1 MKPKRTGG
9 KKKSFRKVR
18 SSPISAIKKL
28 LSSRQTAVKK
38 SSKPKAKAKTPV
50 LKKSVQR
57 SPILKN
63 RKSPKQTTNLLET
76 AAEFSRA
83 KFSMGTAVEEHNP
96 EEIFK
101 LPERYFDDRITAM
114 VKDPWWIHT
123 YWDISPERE
132 KKVLSFIPKDEQT
145 ELKRVLRV
153 YDITGIEKFTG
164 SNANY
169 SFDININSEAL
180 NWYINTA
187 NPGHSFC
194 IDIGFLSK
202 KGKFYLLARSNTVS
216 TYKFGISPVLDEEWA
231 IPEDEYFK
239 ILGIYDLGKSSMERR
254 KKFHEIFKRQ
264 ISSLGGSESFSPVK
278 KGNIPRKFF
287 LEVATDLIIYGKTEP
302 SAKVTLKGNKVS
314 LNKDG
319 TFSFRFSL
327 PIGEFNFPVTA
338 VSSSGKDKITIT
350 PTVKRNRR

>member
-1 MKPKRTGG
+1 MKPKKTGS
-9 KKKSFRKVR
+9 KKESSRKVR

-28 LSSRQTAVKK
+28 LSLRRTAVKK
-38 SSKPKAKAKTPV
+38 PSKPKAKAKTPV
-50 LKKSVQR
+50 LKKSVQK
-57 SPILKN
+57 SPLLKTK
-63 RKSPKQTTNLLET
+63 KSPKQTTALLET
-76 AAEFSRA
+76 AVEFSRA
-83 KFSMGTAVEEHNP
+83 KFNMGTTIEEHTRT
-96 EEIFK
+96 EMFK

-123 YWDISPERE
+123 YWDISPKKE
-132 KKVLSFIPKDEQT
+132 KEVISSIPKDEQA
-145 ELKRVLRV
+145 ELKRILRV
-153 YDITGIEKFTG
+153 YDTTGITKFTG
-164 SNANY
+164 SKAN
-169 SFDININSEAL
+169 SFFDININSEAL

-202 KGKFYLLARSNTVS
+202 KGSFYLLARSNTVS
-216 TYKFGISPVLDEEWA
+216 SYKFGISPVLDEEWA

-254 KKFHEIFKRQ
+254 RKFQEIFKKQ
-264 ISSLGGSESFSPVK
+264 ISSFGSSESFSPVK
-278 KGNIPRKFF
+278 KGNIPREFF

-302 SAKVTLKGNKVS
+302 SAKVTLKGSKVP

-338 VSSSGKDKITIT
+338 VSSSGKDRRTIT
-350 PTVKRNRR
+350 PTVKRNRE